1 MTRSLVYRSAIFSVA
16 NAALTAIASSLRP
29 CIHCSMRSVQ
39 ARGQAKAKFMGSGPT
54 HVEFA
59 FRPETKG
66 LDFNL
71 TLGTENTDMR
81 TMNDLFRA
89 NGNFDVVA
97 GVFSFLLGNH
107 RETG

>member
-1 MTRSLVYRSAIFSVA
+1 
-16 NAALTAIASSLRP
+16 
-29 CIHCSMRSVQ
+29 
-39 ARGQAKAKFMGSGPT
+39 MGSGPT